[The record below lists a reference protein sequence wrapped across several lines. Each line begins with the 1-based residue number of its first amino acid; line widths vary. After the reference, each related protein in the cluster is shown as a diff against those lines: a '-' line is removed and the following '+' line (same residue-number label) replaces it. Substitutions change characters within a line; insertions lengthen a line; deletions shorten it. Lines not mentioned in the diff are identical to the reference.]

1 MEFPLVSII
10 VPMYNTAGC
19 IARCVKSICAQT
31 YKSIEILLLNDGSTD
46 DTLAVCR
53 ALAASDHRIA
63 LVDKTNTGAAD
74 TRNQGI
80 ALAHGKYIQF
90 VDSDDWLAP
99 DFTEK
104 LVSAAE
110 AHTADLVIAPFWMVY
125 PENYVE
131 HIRPWEKALQHV
143 LQRNPPRTRAY
154 GYLPAGVYT
163 GQEYAKH
170 LIQKPNTFYYGS
182 PCNKLYRRDLL
193 RKHSLHFRKE
203 LFAEDQ
209 LFNTEYLRYRAHR
222 RFHPGHRLLLPA
234 ERPERLP
241 LQSDHRRHPF
251 AAAAGDAPVPG
262 HLHRTWHLPGNAGG
276 HPAFALWRKR
286 VHSSAAGHPT
296 DALLQAVTL

>member
-99 DFTEK
+99 
-104 LVSAAE
+104 
-110 AHTADLVIAPFWMVY
+110 
-125 PENYVE
+125 
-131 HIRPWEKALQHV
+131 ALC
-143 LQRNPPRTRAY
+143 RS
-154 GYLPAGVYT
+154 
-163 GQEYAKH
+163 
-170 LIQKPNTFYYGS
+170 GS
-182 PCNKLYRRDLL
+182 RD
-193 RKHSLHFRKE
+193 
-203 LFAEDQ
+203 
-209 LFNTEYLRYRAHR
+209 
-222 RFHPGHRLLLPA
+222 GC
-234 ERPERLP
+234 
-241 LQSDHRRHPF
+241 
-251 AAAAGDAPVPG
+251 
-262 HLHRTWHLPGNAGG
+262 
-276 HPAFALWRKR
+276 AFAHHHGLYHR
-286 VHSSAAGHPT
+286 SGH
-296 DALLQAVTL
+296 

>member
-53 ALAASDHRIA
+53 PLAASDHRIA

-125 PENYVE
+125 PKDYVE
-131 HIRPWEKALQHV
+131 HTRPWEKALGTV
-143 LQRNPPRTRAY
+143 LRRNPPRTRAY

-163 GQEYAKH
+163 GQEYARQ
-170 LIQKPNTFYYGS
+170 LIEKPNTFYYGVLW
-182 PCNKLYRRDLL
+182 NL
-193 RKHSLHFRKE
+193 SLIHI
-203 LFAEDQ
+203 
-209 LFNTEYLRYRAHR
+209 
-222 RFHPGHRLLLPA
+222 
-234 ERPERLP
+234 
-241 LQSDHRRHPF
+241 
-251 AAAAGDAPVPG
+251 
-262 HLHRTWHLPGNAGG
+262 
-276 HPAFALWRKR
+276 
-286 VHSSAAGHPT
+286 
-296 DALLQAVTL
+296 

>member
-63 LVDKTNTGAAD
+63 LVDRTNTGAAD

-125 PENYVE
+125 PETMWSTFA
-131 HIRPWEKALQHV
+131 HGKRRCSMCSSAIRPA
-143 LQRNPPRTRAY
+143 
-154 GYLPAGVYT
+154 
-163 GQEYAKH
+163 
-170 LIQKPNTFYYGS
+170 
-182 PCNKLYRRDLL
+182 
-193 RKHSLHFRKE
+193 
-203 LFAEDQ
+203 
-209 LFNTEYLRYRAHR
+209 
-222 RFHPGHRLLLPA
+222 PGPMA
-234 ERPERLP
+234 IC
-241 LQSDHRRHPF
+241 
-251 AAAAGDAPVPG
+251 
-262 HLHRTWHLPGNAGG
+262 LPGCT
-276 HPAFALWRKR
+276 PDR
-286 VHSSAAGHPT
+286 STQSI
-296 DALLQAVTL
+296 